1 MSNMLSCRVA
11 GVDGCK
17 KGWVVAVASV
27 MSEGDECSFGL
38 KRFFVARDF
47 AEVLSETGEC
57 ELVCVDIPIG
67 LSDGG
72 KPRECDIAARRVLGG
87 KRASSVFTAPVR
99 ACLSAGDYEAA
110 SAISY
115 EYSGKK
121 LSKQSFALFEKI
133 RQVDDLMTPALQ
145 SRVREM
151 HPEVSFLV
159 LNGGDAIQQYKKTV
173 PGQACRYGLLFKIFT
188 ELDGV
193 LAESP
198 ASGFGMDDALD
209 ALVAAWTAG
218 LVVGGRGRTLPDE
231 PELDGKGLRM
241 EIVCPDT
248 EGPVLEQSGVQRHW
262 W

>member
-1 MSNMLSCRVA
+1 MSNILSCRVA

-27 MSEGDECSFGL
+27 MSEGDESSFGL
-38 KRFFVARDF
+38 RRFLVARDF

-67 LSDGG
+67 LSDSGG
-72 KPRECDIAARRVLGG
+72 PRECDIAARRVLGG

-99 ACLSAGDYEAA
+99 ACLSAGDYETA
-110 SAISY
+110 SAISF

-145 SRVREM
+145 DRVREI
-151 HPEVSFLV
+151 HPEVSFWA
-159 LNGGDAIQQYKKTV
+159 LNGGEAIPQNKKTV
-173 PGQACRYGLLFKIFT
+173 PGQACRHGLLFKIFT

-198 ASGFGMDDALD
+198 ASGFVMDDALD

-218 LVVGGRGRTLPDE
+218 LVVAGRGRALPDE

-241 EIVCPDT
+241 EIVYPDT
-248 EGPVLEQSGVQRHW
+248 QSLGPGQSGMQRHW